1 MASAGSQITPG
12 PAAPALLRLHGT
24 PHAAHPWG
32 GGVPGNRHLPDEH
45 LYGGHDKTDLPP
57 QQRRYIIPQ
66 TSIRLLV
73 GPALRETRRQVL
85 AQRMYVPGRV
95 LHLVKVDVQPSDA
108 CTLAFRAVCTSRAKK
123 VQAAQAQQLLMQQ
136 AEHPGVQA
144 AATTGAPRAAAGLQV
159 EHEALHE
166 QHSHWSRYFWPDL
179 LASVFCCCFRRNRI
193 VYEPRWAQRR
203 NFNRILVSTDMV
215 REHLPDVVA
224 AALQAAVADVC
235 SGLSFGLDEV
245 NGANGAA
252 ARRAVGARARAAQ
265 SAGGQQQ
272 WPRS

>member
-1 MASAGSQITPG
+1 MASADTQIAPG
-12 PAAPALLRLHGT
+12 PKAPALHRLPQDDH
-24 PHAAHPWG
+24 PH
-32 GGVPGNRHLPDEH
+32 
-45 LYGGHDKTDLPP
+45 GGHDKTDLPP
-57 QQRRYIIPQ
+57 QQRRHVVPQ

-108 CTLAFRAVCTSRAKK
+108 CTLAFRAMCTSRGRKA
-123 VQAAQAQQLLMQQ
+123 QAAQAQQLLTRQ
-136 AEHPGVQA
+136 AGHQGVA
-144 AATTGAPRAAAGLQV
+144 AAGTTGAPLTVEGHHDGGGLQL
-159 EHEALHE
+159 EHESMHE

-245 NGANGAA
+245 NAANGAA
-252 ARRAVGARARAAQ
+252 ARRAVGARTRGDAAQ
-265 SAGGQQQ
+265 PSGGQQY
-272 WPRS
+272 